1 MTNTG
6 KTLRGCSVALC
17 LLATTGCAPTI
28 TRFDVLPVHVCE
40 GTPLLVSWE
49 ASGSPE
55 LTTAPA
61 IQPLPGEPLRYQATE
76 DTVFT
81 LRVSR
86 WPYQNPQVSET
97 EVVVH
102 RTPPLVREPIAVQMQ
117 CEAGNSLVG
126 TLSRP
131 ATQWDP
137 RIRLETVASD
147 GARQLTVEHEARTAT
162 LTKAAPSSNAL
173 QGTTMAG
180 TWKVTTPLGANE
192 RCGDPAA
199 APPARIILN
208 ATFMCAR

>member
-6 KTLRGCSVALC
+6 KKLRGCSVALF
-17 LLATTGCAPTI
+17 LFAIAGCAPKI
-28 TRFDVLPVHVCE
+28 ARFDVLPVHVCA
-40 GTPLLVSWE
+40 GTPSTVSWE
-49 ASGSPE
+49 VSGSPE
-55 LTTAPA
+55 LTTEPA

-86 WPYQNPQVSET
+86 WPYQTPKVSET

-102 RTPPLVREPIAVQMQ
+102 RTPPVARETIAVQMQ

-137 RIRLETVASD
+137 RIRLETFASD
-147 GARQLTVEHEARTAT
+147 GARELTVEHEARAAT

-173 QGTTMAG
+173 QGTAMAG
-180 TWKVTTPLGANE
+180 NWKLTTPLGANE
-192 RCGDPAA
+192 RCGDPVAP
-199 APPARIILN
+199 PPARIILN
-208 ATFMCAR
+208 TTFMCAR